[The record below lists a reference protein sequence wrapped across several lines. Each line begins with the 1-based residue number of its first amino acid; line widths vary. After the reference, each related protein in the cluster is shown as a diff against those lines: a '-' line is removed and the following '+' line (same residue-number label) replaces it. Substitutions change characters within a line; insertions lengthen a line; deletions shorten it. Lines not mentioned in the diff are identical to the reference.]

1 MKLIEKMKKWFESE
15 PQKNEM
21 TLPKNA
27 FFYPIHPMR
36 EGGVRITLDVVQ
48 NGDTVDIMMHGL
60 GDINVCLASF
70 LTKGVSYAQQKYNEY
85 KQSPNGIDPIEEPKA
100 DTTKRESQRQSKRE
114 REEMIAWAKAY
125 QAKRES

>member
-1 MKLIEKMKKWFESE
+1 MKKWFESE
-15 PQKNEM
+15 PQKNEVKI
-21 TLPKNA
+21 PSNA

-85 KQSPNGIDPIEEPKA
+85 MTKGEEDEPVEEPKVEVRKKV
-100 DTTKRESQRQSKRE
+100 KR
-114 REEMIAWAKAY
+114 
-125 QAKRES
+125 